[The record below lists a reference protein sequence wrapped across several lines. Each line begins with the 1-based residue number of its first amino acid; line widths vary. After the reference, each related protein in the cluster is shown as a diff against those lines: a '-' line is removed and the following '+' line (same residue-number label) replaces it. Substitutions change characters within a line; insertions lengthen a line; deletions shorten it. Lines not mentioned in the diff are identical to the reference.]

1 MYWCKSDI
9 YLFSILGVCF
19 MTRFIKNITAFAF
32 PFILLLCLYI
42 LCDPFKVI
50 WQYDNYHCNT
60 GGALNRNFVSTM
72 NYLNKK
78 DKYHYDS
85 FIFGNSRSLF
95 YMIDDWKNYIP
106 SESKCYHFS
115 ESGGSIHGV
124 LYKLRLIDSL
134 NENINNALFVID
146 IDLLNRINQ
155 EDEGIIAI
163 MPPALIHNKNLLS
176 FHRDFLIQWFNPRFF
191 YYWMKFKLTGKFEQ
205 DMEQYIAKGTNH
217 KYYNPITNEEPN
229 HVQDS
234 LIAIGAYYDKK
245 RLAVFEDKQH
255 PKVSKELLNDQE
267 KIRSI
272 KDMGLIL
279 AKHRT
284 KYKIIISPL
293 YNQVKISPKDLQ
305 FLRTVFG
312 SDNVYDFSGVNK
324 YTSDYHNYY
333 EDSHYRKEIASDI
346 MHYIYNH

>member
-1 MYWCKSDI
+1 
-9 YLFSILGVCF
+9 
-19 MTRFIKNITAFAF
+19 MTRFIKYITAFTF

-50 WQYDNYHCNT
+50 WHYDNYHCNT

-95 YMIDDWKNYIP
+95 YMIDDWRNYIP
-106 SESKCYHFS
+106 TESKCYHFS

-134 NENINNALFVID
+134 QENINNALFVID
-146 IDLLNRINQ
+146 HALLSGLEQ
-155 EDEGIIAI
+155 DGAVFM
-163 MPPALIHNKNLLS
+163 MPPVLTNNENLLK
-176 FHRDFLIQWFNPRFF
+176 FHRENALQWFNPRFF
-191 YYWMKFKLTGKFEQ
+191 FYWIKFKLTGKYEQ
-205 DMEQYIAKGTNH
+205 DMEQYIAKGSNY

-245 RLAVFEDKQH
+245 RLEVFEDKQH
-255 PKVSKELLNDQE
+255 PKVSEELLNDKE

-272 KDMGLIL
+272 KEMKRIL

-284 KYKIIISPL
+284 SFKIIISPL
-293 YNQVKISPKDLQ
+293 YDQVKINPKDLQ

-312 SDNVYDFSGVNK
+312 NDNVYDFSGVNK

-333 EDSHYRKEIASDI
+333 EDSHYRKEIASEI

>member
-1 MYWCKSDI
+1 MA
-9 YLFSILGVCF
+9 
-19 MTRFIKNITAFAF
+19 RFIKYIVAFSF
-32 PFILLLCLYI
+32 PFILLVCLYFV
-42 LCDPFKVI
+42 CDPFKVI
-50 WQYDNYHCNT
+50 WHYDNYHCNI
-60 GGALNRNFVSTM
+60 GGALNRNYVSTM

-106 SESKCYHFS
+106 NESECYHFS

-134 NENINNALFVID
+134 NEKVNNALFIID
-146 IDLLNRINQ
+146 IDLLSQINQ
-155 EDEGIIAI
+155 EHEGIVSI
-163 MPPALIHNKNLLS
+163 MPPALTNNQNFLK
-176 FHRDFLIQWFNPRFF
+176 FHRQFLFQWFNPRFF
-191 YYWMKFKLTGKFEQ
+191 FYWTKFKLTGNFEQ
-205 DMEQYIAKGTNH
+205 GMEQYIAKGTNY

-234 LIAIGAYYDKK
+234 LIAIGAFYDKK
-245 RLAVFEDKQH
+245 KLAVFEDKQH
-255 PKVSKELLNDQE
+255 PRFSEELLNDKE

-272 KDMGLIL
+272 KEMKSIL

-284 KYKIIISPL
+284 NYRIIISPL
-293 YNQVKISPKDLQ
+293 YNQVKINPKDLQ

-312 SDNVYDFSGVNK
+312 NENVYDFSGVNK

-333 EDSHYRKEIASDI
+333 EDSHYRREVASDI
-346 MHYIYNH
+346 MNYIYNH